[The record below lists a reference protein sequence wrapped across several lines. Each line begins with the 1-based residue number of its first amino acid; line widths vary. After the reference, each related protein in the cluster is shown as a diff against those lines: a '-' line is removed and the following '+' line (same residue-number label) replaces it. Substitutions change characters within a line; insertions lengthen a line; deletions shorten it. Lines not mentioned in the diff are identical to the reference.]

1 MLIQLGDN
9 IFWIFFSE
17 IEETARST
25 TTVPKKNRV
34 SAGKRPTT
42 GQETTQRRQT
52 RVRNST
58 FWSITTQFS
67 QSAKHEKMR
76 RLEFLWAAQALLS
89 SLALLL
95 QCIFCISSCY
105 LTFCIKYLQIRT
117 TKTTTFWAKTKRQDR
132 LFIAQRGC
140 DARFFVTD

>member
-9 IFWIFFSE
+9 IFFSE

-52 RVRNST
+52 RVRKLYILINYNPIFPERKT
-58 FWSITTQFS
+58 RKDATTRIFMGGS
-67 QSAKHEKMR
+67 SPPFEPCLTSSMH
-76 RLEFLWAAQALLS
+76 FLH
-89 SLALLL
+89 
-95 QCIFCISSCY
+95 
-105 LTFCIKYLQIRT
+105 
-117 TKTTTFWAKTKRQDR
+117 
-132 LFIAQRGC
+132 
-140 DARFFVTD
+140 